1 MEELS
6 NEVQLLWDAVK
17 EAQAKIGQ
25 LQLNTMSKEAISKM
39 QNSLN
44 ENINKVAEDI
54 EQNTEQVRQ
63 HVNNLEAAVSICFC
77 LF

>member
-1 MEELS
+1 M
-6 NEVQLLWDAVK
+6 LWDAVK

-39 QNSLN
+39 QASLN

>member
-1 MEELS
+1 M
-6 NEVQLLWDAVK
+6 LWDAVK

-39 QNSLN
+39 QSSLN

>member
-39 QNSLN
+39 QSSLN

-54 EQNTEQVRQ
+54 EQNTEQVR
-63 HVNNLEAAVSICFC
+63 
-77 LF
+77 

>member
-39 QNSLN
+39 
-44 ENINKVAEDI
+44 
-54 EQNTEQVRQ
+54 
-63 HVNNLEAAVSICFC
+63 
-77 LF
+77 